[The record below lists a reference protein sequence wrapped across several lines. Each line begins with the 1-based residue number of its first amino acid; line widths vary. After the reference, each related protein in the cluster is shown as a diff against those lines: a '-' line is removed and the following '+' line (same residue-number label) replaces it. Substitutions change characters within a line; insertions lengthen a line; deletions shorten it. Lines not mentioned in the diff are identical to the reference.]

1 MPRPPRIFI
10 PDVAQHARQR
20 GIDGQATFFDD
31 ADREFYLRC
40 LAETARWYEL
50 SVHAY
55 CLMTNHVHLL
65 VTPDKEYSLWRAM
78 QRLGGQYVR
87 HVNAR
92 YGRTG
97 TLWDG
102 RYKACPVDND
112 DYLLT
117 CQRYIEL
124 NPLRAGLVDSPAAYP
139 WSSYRYSALG
149 CSNALVSPHPVYIEL
164 GNKARARRAA
174 YRALCE
180 EQLPDETLEEIR
192 RALRHNHVLGN
203 KRFRDQVEAMLGRSV
218 GPGRPG
224 RPRSKRR
231 GGN

>member
-1 MPRPPRIFI
+1 
-10 PDVAQHARQR
+10 
-20 GIDGQATFFDD
+20 
-31 ADREFYLRC
+31 
-40 LAETARWYEL
+40 
-50 SVHAY
+50 
-55 CLMTNHVHLL
+55 
-65 VTPDKEYSLWRAM
+65 
-78 QRLGGQYVR
+78 
-87 HVNAR
+87 
-92 YGRTG
+92 
-97 TLWDG
+97 
-102 RYKACPVDND
+102 VDND